1 MVETSNQIT
10 HQFLDVTETEQAGQS
25 PGERTFFGGANFI
38 LYEEIPR
45 ASDGKIV
52 ADYTVAYFTTGAVA
66 GLTLDFKYRRIRV
79 PTVYEPFKVVGFFT
93 NIEQGFVGQF
103 RVVKRH
109 QTDEYTE
116 YDLFFSWQTGQGGTP
131 LASVDLYVQKQVTQ
145 DMGSQIVQYPNFPV
159 STDPFQ
165 GGNGKHSGA
174 GTDAI
179 FDTFLLAQPAP

>member
-10 HQFLDVTETEQAGQS
+10 HQFLDVTETEQAGQA
-25 PGERTFFGGANFI
+25 PGERTFFGGANFK
-38 LYEEIPR
+38 LFEEVPR

-52 ADYTVAYFTTGAVA
+52 ADYTVAYFTTNAVS

-79 PTVYEPFKVVGFFT
+79 PTKYQPFKVVGFFT

-103 RVVKRH
+103 HVIKRH
-109 QTDEYTE
+109 QTDEYIE
-116 YDLFFSWQTGQGGTP
+116 YDLFFSWQINSGGTP
-131 LASVDLYVQKQVTQ
+131 LATVDLYVQQQTTQ
-145 DMGSQIVQYPNFPV
+145 DDGSQIVQYPNFPV

-165 GGNGKHSGA
+165 GGNAKHSDA